1 MGGSVRPLS
10 TGGQDS
16 PTGRPEAARRASA
29 RDGASQSRSSVQIEE
44 PTSGSVFCFKVSA
57 SPLAGETRHR
67 RGPEKTAC
75 RDTWPS
81 AAQPIPSLPPRC
93 SLLPA
98 LCSLL
103 SVDRGYTPRAASP
116 LSWTAHYAKQRES
129 DDTNNQHT
137 LTDSTVYCDITW
149 ITASSCHADTVNL
162 LYRSSGTGR
171 CHRTLPGLRNLS
183 DIAHRLDIVLKN

>member
-29 RDGASQSRSSVQIEE
+29 RDGASQSRTSVQLEE
-44 PTSGSVFCFKVSA
+44 STPGSVFA
-57 SPLAGETRHR
+57 SRSLPTPWQEKPVIGGAR
-67 RGPEKTAC
+67 KTAC

-81 AAQPIPSLPPRC
+81 AAQPIPPLPPRC
-93 SLLPA
+93 SLLSA
-98 LCSLL
+98 
-103 SVDRGYTPRAASP
+103 DKGYAPRAASP
-116 LSWTAHYAKQRES
+116 LSLTAHYAKQTES
-129 DDTNNQHT
+129 DDINNQHP

-149 ITASSCHADTVNL
+149 ITASSCHAGTVNL
-162 LYRSSGTGR
+162 LCRSGGTGR

>member
-1 MGGSVRPLS
+1 MMGGSVRPLS

-29 RDGASQSRSSVQIEE
+29 RDGASQSRSSVQLEV
-44 PTSGSVFCFKVSA
+44 PTSGSVFCFKASA
-57 SPLAGETRHR
+57 NPLAGETRHR
-67 RGPEKTAC
+67 RGPEKTVC

-93 SLLPA
+93 SLL
-98 LCSLL
+98 

-116 LSWTAHYAKQRES
+116 FSLTAHYSKQRES
-129 DDTNNQHT
+129 DDINNQYS
-137 LTDSTVYCDITW
+137 LTNSAVYCDITW
-149 ITASSCHADTVNL
+149 ITASSCHAGTVNL

>member
-1 MGGSVRPLS
+1 MMGGSVRPLS

-29 RDGASQSRSSVQIEE
+29 RDGASQSRSSVQLEV
-44 PTSGSVFCFKVSA
+44 PTSGSVFCFKASA
-57 SPLAGETRHR
+57 SPLTRETRHR
-67 RGPEKTAC
+67 RGQKK
-75 RDTWPS
+75 RF
-81 AAQPIPSLPPRC
+81 AAIPSRVPPSQSHPFR
-93 SLLPA
+93 LAA
-98 LCSLL
+98 LYSLL

-116 LSWTAHYAKQRES
+116 FSLTAHYAKQRES
-129 DDTNNQHT
+129 DDINNQYS

-149 ITASSCHADTVNL
+149 ITASSCHTSAVNL

>member
-29 RDGASQSRSSVQIEE
+29 RDGASQSRSSVQLEV
-44 PTSGSVFCFKVSA
+44 PTSGSVFLLQGVCQPPGRRNPSSA
-57 SPLAGETRHR
+57 
-67 RGPEKTAC
+67 GPEKTAC

-81 AAQPIPSLPPRC
+81 AAQPIPPLPP
-93 SLLPA
+93 

-103 SVDRGYTPRAASP
+103 SADKGYAPRAASP
-116 LSWTAHYAKQRES
+116 FSLTAHYAKRTES
-129 DDTNNQHT
+129 DDINNQYP

-149 ITASSCHADTVNL
+149 ITASSCHAGTVNL